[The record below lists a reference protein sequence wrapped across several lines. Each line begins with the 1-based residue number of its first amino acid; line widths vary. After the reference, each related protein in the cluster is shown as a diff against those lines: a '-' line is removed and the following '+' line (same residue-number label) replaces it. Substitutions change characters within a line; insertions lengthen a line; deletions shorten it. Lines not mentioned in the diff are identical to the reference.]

1 MKRIYILFSLVLGV
15 TVLLQAQKSVATHSG
30 DNIQMANHLY
40 KQGQYADAA
49 KLYEQELSKGA
60 APQLYYNL
68 GNSYYKSDE
77 IGLAILNYER
87 ALRLDPG
94 YNDARY
100 NLKIAE
106 EKVVDNVNSSPS
118 FFVKRFLNSW
128 IQANSSNQ
136 WAVIS
141 VICLIVSLALFFFF
155 VFSFDK
161 NRRKYGFFGM
171 LLFAGLF
178 VTTLIFSG
186 IRKEQFVKHN
196 EAIVMSGAVT
206 AKSSPDKSGTDL
218 FQLHEG
224 TKVMVKSTLS
234 GWSEITLENGAVG
247 WVEESSIAR
256 I

>member
-1 MKRIYILFSLVLGV
+1 MKRMYLFFCYVLMM
-15 TVLLQAQKSVATHSG
+15 TVGIQAQDSIASGKS
-30 DNIQMANHLY
+30 NIRMANQLY
-40 KQGQYADAA
+40 SQGQFADAA
-49 KLYEQELSKGA
+49 KLYESELKNGV

-77 IGLAILNYER
+77 IGMAILNYER

-94 YNDARY
+94 YDDARY

-106 EKVVDNVNSSPS
+106 SKIVDNVNSNPS
-118 FFVKRFLNSW
+118 FFVKRFVNS
-128 IQANSSNQ
+128 IIGANSSNQ
-136 WAVIS
+136 WSVIS
-141 VICLIVSLALFFFF
+141 FVCFLITLALFFYF
-155 VFSFDK
+155 VFSFNRK
-161 NRRKYGFFGM
+161 RRKYGFFGM
-171 LLFAGLF
+171 LFFAALF
-178 VTTLIFSG
+178 VVSLVFSG
-186 IRKEQFVKHN
+186 IRKDQFVKHN

-247 WVEESSIAR
+247 WVEESTIAR

>member
-1 MKRIYILFSLVLGV
+1 MKRFYIFFCIVLVGS
-15 TVLLQAQKSVATHSG
+15 VLLHSQ
-30 DNIQMANHLY
+30 DKKPSIDDIKMANQLY
-40 KQGQYADAA
+40 KQGQYGDAA
-49 KLYEQELSKGA
+49 KLYENVLTKGV
-60 APQLYYNL
+60 APELYYNL
-68 GNSYYKSDE
+68 GNSYFKADE

-94 YNDARY
+94 YDDARY

-106 EKVVDNVNSSPS
+106 SKIVDNVNSTPS
-118 FFVKRFLNSW
+118 FFVKRFINSL
-128 IQANSSNQ
+128 IQNNSSNQ
-136 WAVIS
+136 WALIS
-141 VICLIVSLALFFFF
+141 LACLFISLALFFFF
-155 VFSFDK
+155 VFSTDR

-171 LLFAGLF
+171 LFVAGLF
-178 VTTLIFSG
+178 VITLIFSG

-196 EAIVMSGAVT
+196 EAIVLSGSVT

-224 TKVMVKSTLS
+224 TKVNVKSTLS

-247 WVEESSIAR
+247 WVEESTIAR